1 MLRVR
6 LRVALDR
13 GGFRAAVHLVC
24 INAQSRDQSKCFSF
38 FCFRAVSLEMKAMRL
53 LRKGLLKTQAW
64 DK

>member
-13 GGFRAAVHLVC
+13 GGFRAVVHLVC
-24 INAQSRDQSKCFSF
+24 ISAQSRDQSKCLNF
-38 FCFRAVSLEMKAMRL
+38 FCFRAVSLEMKGIRL
-53 LRKGLLKTQAW
+53 VKKGLLKTHAW